1 MISEEHEEEQSNK
14 EHKTAKHCA
23 AKEHAGEYPGA
34 QTFKIDDLPQVLS
47 PLHHLVIF
55 FSTLSALLFASGF
68 IAWLLPSLLAQQVG
82 KLNNVRGNAP
92 SLILRQQLRR

>member
-55 FSTLSALLFASGF
+55 LNSIGFARF
-68 IAWLLPSLLAQQVG
+68 RVHRMAPPSLLAQQVG
-82 KLNNVRGNAP
+82 ECSNVRGNP
-92 SLILRQQLRR
+92 SCLIFRQQLRR